1 MSLVMLGEVRS
12 LVETGLTDVDL
23 QAVLD
28 REEGW
33 LASRIGPLTGV
44 RTETF
49 RPVLPD
55 APIYIPRRTD
65 AVTVTDNAVLVPE
78 TDLWFVPATGLIR
91 RISVPW
97 PGPWTDSASKLG
109 TWTGP
114 VAVTYTPTDAD
125 VLRHAVIELV
135 RGTLAETGSDAET
148 IGDYS
153 YNRGDASVRLG
164 RLALARGVLLRRPA
178 YSARLR
184 SSLEPA

>member
-1 MSLVMLGEVRS
+1 MSLVTLSEARA

-33 LASRIGPLTGV
+33 LAGRIGALTG
-44 RTETF
+44 
-49 RPVLPD
+49 
-55 APIYIPRRTD
+55 ARTD
-65 AVTVTDNAVLVPE
+65 TFSPRLTDTPLHLSRRAASVVVTDNAVAVAAA
-78 TDLWFVPATGLIR
+78 DLRFVPGSGMVR
-91 RISVPW
+91 RIT
-97 PGPWTDSASKLG
+97 GA
-109 TWTGP
+109 WTGP
-114 VAVTYTPTDAD
+114 VTVTYTPTDAD
-125 VLRHAVIELV
+125 TVKRAVIELV

-153 YNRGDASVRLG
+153 YSRGDASARLG
-164 RLALARGVLLRRPA
+164 RLALARSVLLRRPA

>member
-1 MSLVMLGEVRS
+1 MSLVMLSEVRS
-12 LVETGLTDVDL
+12 LVETGLTDADL

-33 LASRIGPLTGV
+33 LASRIGALTGA

-49 RPVLPD
+49 RPTLPD
-55 APIYIPRRTD
+55 APIYLLRRTD
-65 AVTVTDNAVLVPE
+65 AVVVTDNAVPVPAG
-78 TDLWFVPATGLIR
+78 DLWFVPATGLVR
-91 RISVPW
+91 RSNVP
-97 PGPWTDSASKLG
+97 
-109 TWTGP
+109 WTGP
-114 VAVTYTPTDAD
+114 VAVTYTPLD
-125 VLRHAVIELV
+125 VDNVKRAVIELV

-153 YNRGDASVRLG
+153 YSRGDALVRLS
-164 RLALARGVLLRRPA
+164 RLALVRSVLLRRPA